1 MSWNARTTLLLGE
14 RNIEKLHSSH
24 VLVMGLGGVGSAAC
38 EHLCRAG
45 IGELT
50 IVDGDHIQ
58 ETNRNRQLLA
68 TCTNQGF
75 LKTETMQKRLLDINP
90 DLKLH
95 IFSEYLKDQRMLDI
109 LKLANY
115 DFVVDAIDTFSP
127 KTYLIVHCLNL
138 GLRVISSMGSG
149 GKTDPTRVQIAD
161 ISQTYQ
167 CTLADAL
174 RKRLHK
180 LGYYSGFHAV
190 FSDEKSRENSVLHS
204 EDEVNKKSVVG
215 TISYMPPIFGAFCAS
230 VVIRELIG
238 EPVVSNLPIPSKIKK
253 IIQEQ
258 NRHNT
263 TANSQ

>member
-1 MSWNARTTLLLGE
+1 MSWEARTALLLGDE
-14 RNIEKLHSSH
+14 NVTKLNHAH

-50 IVDGDHIQ
+50 IVDGDVVN
-58 ETNRNRQLLA
+58 ETNLNRQLPALRS
-68 TCTNQGF
+68 NQGI
-75 LKTETMQKRLLDINP
+75 LKTDVMAKRLLDINP

-95 IFSEYLKDQRMLDI
+95 VYPEYVKDQRMLDI
-109 LKLANY
+109 LKLTKY

-138 GLRVISSMGSG
+138 GLRLVSSMGSG
-149 GKTDPTRVQIAD
+149 GKTNPMQVQIAD
-161 ISQTYQ
+161 IAQTHT
-167 CTLADAL
+167 CPLADAL

-190 FSDEKSRENSVLHS
+190 FSAERVPENAVLHC
-204 EDEVNKKSVVG
+204 EDDVNKKSTVG
-215 TISYMPPIFGAFCAS
+215 TISYMPPIFGAHCAS

-238 EPVVSNLPIPSKIKK
+238 EPVVSTLPIPTKIKQK
-253 IIQEQ
+253 I
-258 NRHNT
+258 HHDL
-263 TANSQ
+263 